1 VQGSDDAFDLCL
13 ISSRCSGGAHVDLS
27 RSRGSHDLGD
37 VMSAQA
43 TRHQDDDVVSPTL
56 YEAGEGIRLSDSRI
70 PARREHTVIPEF
82 HKHVESPVL
91 IRDLIDGRPGPRREA
106 EKEVLYSLLPRHLV
120 LHQVDD
126 PALRRRVLRLAA
138 RAVDP
143 LLDPAERSLRRRL
156 LVSAQKLNHDRK
168 FHRYHPRPLRLRLR

>member
-1 VQGSDDAFDLCL
+1 MLSVQGSDDAFDLCL

-82 HKHVESPVL
+82 HEHVEATVL
-91 IRDLIDGRPGPRREA
+91 IRDLIEAAVEGQRRILGRIPQACGRVHVDLPVAGDDADDEA
-106 EKEVLYSLLPRHLV
+106 ETH
-120 LHQVDD
+120 
-126 PALRRRVLRLAA
+126 RVACHH
-138 RAVDP
+138 P
-143 LLDPAERSLRRRL
+143 LLTLSVKEEVNA
-156 LVSAQKLNHDRK
+156 
-168 FHRYHPRPLRLRLR
+168 